1 VQRRHVTSHNLWLAT
16 HLLAELFGT
25 PTFTASYQGS
35 CSNADFW
42 RLQPSPADIP
52 SCVCATWTF
61 HILLRDRHY
70 RLTTRRLRKQRLL
83 MRGKHSFK
91 GTNGSH
97 RAQHN
102 DATVLCGRHSRPTQ
116 SLPTAEMEGACLIAN
131 KPRLN
136 YVQIHFRK
144 CQLLLFSPQFPVLQ
158 AAVQK
163 HKDYNLTQS
172 M

>member
-1 VQRRHVTSHNLWLAT
+1 ML
-16 HLLAELFGT
+16 
-25 PTFTASYQGS
+25 
-35 CSNADFW
+35 
-42 RLQPSPADIP
+42 
-52 SCVCATWTF
+52 
-61 HILLRDRHY
+61 
-70 RLTTRRLRKQRLL
+70 
-83 MRGKHSFK
+83 GKHSFK

-116 SLPTAEMEGACLIAN
+116 SLPTAEMEEACLIAN

-136 YVQIHFRK
+136 YVQIQFRK

-172 M
+172 MYKPGTGPEGSSRFRLPQYETIGT